1 MHVGIDI
8 EQFVR
13 DPYASGIQRV
23 LQYLALEWPAGDVQA
38 DFVIPV
44 RGGHGLLSPQQA
56 GEMLTLPFTPR
67 EPGADLRT
75 AVEEWIDVRLAAAD
89 IIRVKDGDLLALYD
103 AWLLPEVS
111 YLPSVL
117 SRFELFSRVMPTVMI
132 GYDTL
137 PMTEPAN
144 YRFAPGTS
152 ARVSEYFRHL
162 ATADSV
168 VCISAWSRDSILG
181 RLRRDPQLP
190 ISVAH
195 PGGDHLP
202 IRSPRTQQRATF
214 VRLGT
219 MEARKR
225 PVEIAEAFRAAVD
238 DHGVDAELVF
248 IGGPSASDDGINV
261 AIADQVAR
269 GSVRWIQGASDAQVH
284 DLVHEG
290 TAFLSIGV
298 EGYGIP
304 VLEAIRLGTPVLY
317 DGVQP
322 AADLMQ
328 GHGAKRIEGMSSAG
342 LTDSFRA
349 WAATQALDG
358 LRGEIEPQAVPTWT
372 EFARQVAEA
381 VRSA

>member
-23 LQYLALEWPAGDVQA
+23 LQYLALEWPAGDLQA

-44 RGGHGLLSPQQA
+44 RGGHGLLSPKQA
-56 GEMLTLPFTPR
+56 GELLTLPFTPR
-67 EPGADLRT
+67 EPGADLRI

-103 AWLLPEVS
+103 TWLLPEVS

-137 PMTEPAN
+137 PMTEPAT

-168 VCISAWSRDSILG
+168 VCISAWSRDSILT
-181 RLRRDPQLP
+181 RLRRDPARA
-190 ISVAH
+190 ITVAH

-202 IRSPRTQQRATF
+202 IRSPRTRQRATF

-269 GSVRWIQGASDAQVH
+269 GSVRWIQGASDAQVR

-328 GHGAKRIEGMSSAG
+328 GRGAHRIDGMSSTG
-342 LTDSFRA
+342 LADAFRV
-349 WAATQALDG
+349 WAAPEAIDD
-358 LRGEIEPQAVPTWT
+358 LRGEIEPTTVPTWA
-372 EFARQVAEA
+372 EFARHVAEA

>member
-1 MHVGIDI
+1 
-8 EQFVR
+8 
-13 DPYASGIQRV
+13 
-23 LQYLALEWPAGDVQA
+23 
-38 DFVIPV
+38 
-44 RGGHGLLSPQQA
+44 
-56 GEMLTLPFTPR
+56 
-67 EPGADLRT
+67 
-75 AVEEWIDVRLAAAD
+75 
-89 IIRVKDGDLLALYD
+89 
-103 AWLLPEVS
+103 
-111 YLPSVL
+111 
-117 SRFELFSRVMPTVMI
+117 
-132 GYDTL
+132 
-137 PMTEPAN
+137 
-144 YRFAPGTS
+144 
-152 ARVSEYFRHL
+152 
-162 ATADSV
+162 
-168 VCISAWSRDSILG
+168 
-181 RLRRDPQLP
+181 
-190 ISVAH
+190 
-195 PGGDHLP
+195 
-202 IRSPRTQQRATF
+202 
-214 VRLGT
+214 